1 MKNKMRKRVMAGS
14 MAAVLTAVGVGA
26 YGFEQDSMSEVKA
39 KDEDTET
46 LKEAAENVL
55 GDTTTGSDGELY
67 KDESVYVNADAS
79 GKVTNTT
86 VTEWLKNPEKGTVSD
101 ETTLK
106 DVKNVKGNEKYKE
119 GSGDTINWKSKGKD
133 IYYQGT
139 TDAELPVDMDITY
152 KLNGKEI
159 SPEDLAGK
167 NGKLEM
173 TINYENKSKQEVE
186 VDGEKTEMYTPFTVA
201 TAMMLSTDEYT
212 NVTIDNGKIV
222 SDGDKNIVVGITFP
236 GLSEDLGLE
245 DSDLDIDIPDS
256 VTITADVTD
265 VSVGA
270 TYTMAS
276 ANLLDSIG
284 LDDVD
289 SFDDLDDSID
299 KLKDATNQLVDGS
312 KELSDGS
319 KTLAD
324 GTKTLS
330 SGAKSLADGNKQLAD
345 GAKSLADGNKQLS
358 DGINTLNNKS
368 GDLITGVNSLADGVT
383 AYTGGVASVADG
395 ASALYTGTTG
405 LVGGIQTAEQGAA
418 NLLAA
423 YAGDGSEKNPGA
435 DKLLAGTKDTISKA
449 SGAVSVASENAT
461 NAQNSAT
468 SAAMSAGTVIEQ
480 INSAK
485 EKVANAQTNNTVSV
499 TGKDEAKAAV
509 DATDLT
515 DEQKKTIEDA
525 IEAISATPANASEIT
540 GAQEILA
547 NAAKTAGK
555 AATDATA
562 AATSAGTAVGYLGEK
577 GAAAALNGAEAYANG
592 LGLTMDAMKAGTKE
606 LQYSLGDNGTDE
618 KPMIGKAA
626 LQLQAGAKK
635 IADGSATLNKQSS
648 VLNAGV
654 TSLKDGGAQLA
665 SGVNQLAAGA
675 NSAASGAS
683 TLSNGANSA
692 SEGANTLANGTDTLV
707 SGADQLSSGADTLA
721 DGMSEYKTDAIDKL
735 TDIFDGDIGKVTSRI
750 DAMKDLSTNYKSFAG
765 IKDGMNGSTKFIIE
779 TEGVDK

>member
-39 KDEDTET
+39 KDEDTKT
-46 LKEAAENVL
+46 LKEAAESVL

-101 ETTLK
+101 ETTLN
-106 DVKNVKGNEKYKE
+106 DVKNVKGNETYKE
-119 GSGDTINWKSKGKD
+119 GSGDTISWKSKGKD

-139 TDAELPVDMDITY
+139 TDADLPVNMDITY

-159 SPEDLAGK
+159 DPEDLAGK

-173 TINYENKSKQEVE
+173 TINYENTSKQEVE
-186 VDGEKTEMYTPFTVA
+186 VDGKKTEMYTPFTVA

-222 SDGDKNIVVGITFP
+222 SDGDKNIVVGIAFP

-245 DSDLDIDIPDS
+245 DTDLDIDIPDS

-265 VSVGA
+265 ASVGA
-270 TYTMAS
+270 TYTLAS

-312 KELSDGS
+312 KELADGS

-330 SGAKSLADGNKQLAD
+330 SGAKSLADGNDQLAS
-345 GAKSLADGNKQLS
+345 GAKSLANGNSQLAT
-358 DGINTLNNKS
+358 GINTLNAKS
-368 GDLITGVNSLADGVT
+368 GTLVSGVNSLADGVT
-383 AYTGGVASVADG
+383 AYTGGVKGLYDGSKTLKSGAQSVSDGAAKLNAGIASAAENAKKLADG
-395 ASALYTGTTG
+395 ATALNDG
-405 LVGGIQTAEQGAA
+405 V
-418 NLLAA
+418 
-423 YAGDGSEKNPGA
+423 AG
-435 DKLLAGTKDTISKA
+435 
-449 SGAVSVASENAT
+449 
-461 NAQNSAT
+461 
-468 SAAMSAGTVIEQ
+468 
-480 INSAK
+480 AK
-485 EKVANAQTNNTVSV
+485 EQLS
-499 TGKDEAKAAV
+499 G
-509 DATDLT
+509 L
-515 DEQKKTIEDA
+515 
-525 IEAISATPANASEIT
+525 
-540 GAQEILA
+540 
-547 NAAKTAGK
+547 
-555 AATDATA
+555 
-562 AATSAGTAVGYLGEK
+562 GT
-577 GAAAALNGAEAYANG
+577 AAAALSSINEDSILASVDVTAANGTATLDDDTINYIVSDCMPDDASEEDIAAAKQAVSKALGQAEVTVGETTKTLNQTGQTVAGTASAVSSQLSDAATNLGTQVEALQSGASQLAEGNTQLAAALGTGDGTTETIGSGAAALETGSAALVAGTEALSSGAE
-592 LGLTMDAMKAGTKE
+592 
-606 LQYSLGDNGTDE
+606 
-618 KPMIGKAA
+618 
-626 LQLQAGAKK
+626 
-635 IADGSATLNKQSS
+635 TLYTNSEP
-648 VLNAGV
+648 LLAGV
-654 TSLKDGGAQLA
+654 TSLKEGGTQLA
-665 SGVNQLAAGA
+665 SGVSQLADGA
-675 NSAASGAS
+675 NAAADGAKTLSSGADAAASGA
-683 TLSNGANSA
+683 
-692 SEGANTLANGTDTLV
+692 NTLLNGTDTLV
-707 SGADQLSSGADTLA
+707 SGADTLASGADTLA
-721 DGMSEYKTDAIDKL
+721 SGMSEYKTDAIDKL

-750 DAMKDLSTNYKSFAG
+750 DVMKDLSANYKSFAG

>member
-26 YGFEQDSMSEVKA
+26 YGFEQDSMSEVEA
-39 KDEDTET
+39 KDEDAET
-46 LKEAAENVL
+46 LKEAAESAL
-55 GDTTTGSDGELY
+55 DDTTTGSDGELY

-119 GSGDTINWKSKGKD
+119 GSGDTIDWKSKGKD

-222 SDGDKNIVVGITFP
+222 SDGDKNIVVGIAFP

-265 VSVGA
+265 VSVGT
-270 TYTMAS
+270 TYTLAS

-312 KELSDGS
+312 KELADGS

-345 GAKSLADGNKQLS
+345 GTS
-358 DGINTLNNKS
+358 TLNSKS
-368 GDLITGVNSLADGVT
+368 GDLISGVNTLADGVT
-383 AYTGGVASVADG
+383 AYTGGVASLAEGANTINSNMALVQNGVSAAVEGTGKLAAGVEGVQSGLGTVASGINTAVEDLNESSENIKGLADKTALTDAEKQQVVSGVVSEKSAALDGAGLTEDQKKVVDAVIASAVDAASDGTYKKVTYAADQYSAGMAGAASQLSTASAALTYVDPSNPTSTVAGGVAAVQSGLNELQTKLGTGTAEQPGLTTGVAALADG
-395 ASALYTGTTG
+395 AS
-405 LVGGIQTAEQGAA
+405 
-418 NLLAA
+418 
-423 YAGDGSEKNPGA
+423 
-435 DKLLAGTKDTISKA
+435 
-449 SGAVSVASENAT
+449 
-461 NAQNSAT
+461 
-468 SAAMSAGTVIEQ
+468 
-480 INSAK
+480 
-485 EKVANAQTNNTVSV
+485 
-499 TGKDEAKAAV
+499 
-509 DATDLT
+509 
-515 DEQKKTIEDA
+515 
-525 IEAISATPANASEIT
+525 
-540 GAQEILA
+540 
-547 NAAKTAGK
+547 
-555 AATDATA
+555 
-562 AATSAGTAVGYLGEK
+562 
-577 GAAAALNGAEAYANG
+577 
-592 LGLTMDAMKAGTKE
+592 
-606 LQYSLGDNGTDE
+606 
-618 KPMIGKAA
+618 
-626 LQLQAGAKK
+626 QL
-635 IADGSATLNKQSS
+635 ADGANKLNQQSS
-648 VLNAGV
+648 VLNTGMS
-654 TSLKDGGAQLA
+654 TLKNGGAQLA
-665 SGVNQLAAGA
+665 SGVSQL
-675 NSAASGAS
+675 ASGAS
-683 TLSNGANSA
+683 TASDGAK
-692 SEGANTLANGTDTLV
+692 TLADGTDTLV
-707 SGADQLSSGADTLA
+707 SGADTLASGADTLA
-721 DGMSEYKTDAIDKL
+721 SGMSEYKTDAIDKL

-750 DAMKDLSTNYKSFAG
+750 DTMKDLSANYKSFAG